1 MCGIAGILKFDAE
14 ANVSEGVLVQM
25 RETIRHRG
33 PDGAGTMVQGRIGLA
48 HRRLAIIDIDGGP
61 QPMPNNARDC
71 WITYNGELYNYKT
84 LRAELEA
91 VGCEFNSQS
100 DTEVL
105 LRAYEVYGDLCVE
118 KFEGMFAF
126 AVWDARQKS
135 LFMARDR
142 LGIKPLYYSVSESE
156 LRFASEVKALLVEP
170 TQSHTFNAAVLPDFL
185 ANRYLAGSE
194 TFFTGVHKLL
204 PAHTLRWTAKEG
216 FRQRHYWQPPLT
228 NEDPQGTRADY
239 VEQVRTTLKEAVR
252 SHLISDVPIGLF
264 LSGGLDSTALA
275 AIMAPMLDA
284 PIKTFS
290 VGFSDASAN
299 ELGYA
304 RAAAEAVGAE
314 HRDMEVTAEQFFA
327 ALPHLIWHE
336 DEPLA
341 FTSSVPLHLLS
352 KLASEHVKVVLTG
365 EGADELFIGY
375 DYRYRMTAFNQRWGQ
390 RFNRVSSA
398 RSRAL
403 VAEFIPRLPYGIR
416 RYAERS
422 FMSLGTEPREL
433 FCENFSVFRAPHR
446 EALLKE
452 KFQHPVDPLVDISV
466 DPHRHT
472 LEFFAAAGDDIVQC
486 MSHADLQTYLVELLM
501 KQDQMSMSASLESR
515 VPFLDNR
522 LVDLVAAIPARFK
535 MQGWETKSLLREAV
549 RDIIPPAILQR
560 RKMGFP
566 VPFGDWLR
574 GPFWNLLESVVLGR
588 RARARRL
595 LDAHAVRQLAYEH
608 RLGKADHG
616 ERLWLLL
623 NLEIW
628 QRIFVDGDHP
638 SAVYSDNPHVEE
650 LVHHSRRSGAILTS

>member
-1 MCGIAGILKFDAE
+1 MCGIAGILKLDAAQTVNE
-14 ANVSEGVLVQM
+14 RVLLQM
-25 RETIRHRG
+25 RETIQHRG
-33 PDGAGTMVQGRIGLA
+33 PDGAGLMLQGRIGLA
-48 HRRLAIIDIDGGP
+48 HRRLSIIDIGGGH
-61 QPMPNNARDC
+61 QPMSNMKRDC
-71 WITYNGELYNYKT
+71 WITYNGELYNYRT
-84 LRAELEA
+84 LREELEEI
-91 VGCEFNSQS
+91 GCEFFTES

-105 LRAYEVYGDLCVE
+105 LRAYEVYGEVCVE
-118 KFEGMFAF
+118 KFDGMFAF
-126 AVWDARQKS
+126 AIWDARDQS

-142 LGIKPLYYSVSESE
+142 LGIKPLYYSVSDSE
-156 LRFASEVKALLVEP
+156 LRFASEIKALLISPV
-170 TQSHTFNAAVLPDFL
+170 QSHTFNAAVLPDFL

-194 TFFTGVHKLL
+194 TFFTGIHKLL
-204 PAHTLRWTAKEG
+204 PAHTLRWSAREG
-216 FRQRHYWQPPLT
+216 FHQRHYWQPPLT
-228 NEDPQGTRADY
+228 REDNQSTAQDY
-239 VEQVRTTLKEAVR
+239 VEQVRTTLTEAVR

-275 AIMAPMLDA
+275 AIMAPMLDE

-304 RAAAEAVGAE
+304 RVAAEAVGAE
-314 HRDMEVTAEQFFA
+314 HRDLQVTAEQFFA

-375 DYRYRMTAFNQRWGQ
+375 DYRYRVTALNQRWGK
-390 RFNRVSSA
+390 RFNRVSTA

-403 VAEFIPRLPYGIR
+403 VADLIPRLPQGIR

-422 FMSLGTEPREL
+422 FVSLGTEPRQL
-433 FCENFSVFRAPHR
+433 FCENFSVFRAKHR
-446 EALLKE
+446 AALLNGKS
-452 KFQHPVDPLVDISV
+452 QHAAVSSV
-466 DPHRHT
+466 DPHRRT
-472 LEFFAAAGDDIVQC
+472 LEFFAAAGEDIIQC

-515 VPFLDNR
+515 VPFLDNK

-535 MQGWETKSLLREAV
+535 MQGWQTKSLLREAV
-549 RDIIPPAILQR
+549 RDIIPAEILQR

-566 VPFGDWLR
+566 VPISSWLR
-574 GPFWNLLESVVLGR
+574 GPFWNLLDSVVLGH
-588 RARARRL
+588 RARARGL
-595 LDAHAVRQLAYEH
+595 FDADAVVQMAHEH
-608 RLGKADHG
+608 RLGRADHG

-638 SAVYSDNPHVEE
+638 SAVYSDNSRVEE
-650 LVHHSRRSGAILTS
+650 LVHHSRRSGAIMAG

>member
-1 MCGIAGILKFDAE
+1 MCGIAGILKFE
-14 ANVSEGVLVQM
+14 ATGKVNDGILLQM
-25 RETIRHRG
+25 RETLRHRG
-33 PDGAGTMVQGRIGLA
+33 PDGAGIMIEGRIGLA
-48 HRRLAIIDIDGGP
+48 HRRLAIIDIDGGH
-61 QPMPNNARDC
+61 QPMPNDKRDC
-71 WITYNGELYNYKT
+71 WLTYNGELYNYKSI
-84 LRAELEA
+84 RIDLEKL
-91 VGCEFNSQS
+91 GYQFETQS

-105 LRAYEVYGDLCVE
+105 LHAYEAYGEACVD

-126 AVWDARQKS
+126 AIWDSRDQS

-142 LGIKPLYYSVSESE
+142 LGIKPLYYSVSGSE
-156 LRFASEVKALLVEP
+156 LRFASEVKALLVEA
-170 TQSHTFNAAVLPDFL
+170 TQKHTFNAAVLPDFL
-185 ANRYLAGSE
+185 ANRYVAGSE
-194 TFFTGVHKLL
+194 TFFTGIYKLL
-204 PAHTLRWTAKEG
+204 PAHTLQWNARDG
-216 FRQRHYWQPPLT
+216 FKQRHYWQPPPT
-228 NEDPQGTRADY
+228 KEDENSTIQDY
-239 VEQVRTTLKEAVR
+239 VEQVSSTLQEAVR

-290 VGFSDASAN
+290 VGFSEAAAN

-304 RAAAEAVGAE
+304 RVAAEAVGAE
-314 HRDMEVTAEQFFA
+314 HRDLQVTAEQFFA

-375 DYRYRMTAFNQRWGQ
+375 DYRYRVTAFNERWGK
-390 RFNRVSSA
+390 RFNLVSNT

-403 VAEFIPRLPYGIR
+403 VADLIPRLPQSIR

-422 FMSLGTEPREL
+422 FVALGTEPRQL
-433 FCENFSVFRAPHR
+433 FCENFSVFRAQHR
-446 EALLKE
+446 DKLLKGKSNQAFNE
-452 KFQHPVDPLVDISV
+452 PN

-472 LEFFAAAGDDIVQC
+472 LEFFAAAGDDIIQC

-515 VPFLDNR
+515 VPFLDHR

-535 MQGWETKSLLREAV
+535 MQGWQTKSLLREAV
-549 RDIIPPAILQR
+549 RDIIPAEILQR

-566 VPFGDWLR
+566 VPLSGWLR
-574 GPFWNLLESVVLGR
+574 GPFWNLLENVILGH
-588 RARARRL
+588 RARSRGL
-595 LDAHAVRQLAYEH
+595 FDADAVAQLAHEH

-623 NLEIW
+623 NMEIW

-638 SAVYSDNPHVEE
+638 SAVYSDSSQVE
-650 LVHHSRRSGAILTS
+650 LQVHHSRRSGAILTG